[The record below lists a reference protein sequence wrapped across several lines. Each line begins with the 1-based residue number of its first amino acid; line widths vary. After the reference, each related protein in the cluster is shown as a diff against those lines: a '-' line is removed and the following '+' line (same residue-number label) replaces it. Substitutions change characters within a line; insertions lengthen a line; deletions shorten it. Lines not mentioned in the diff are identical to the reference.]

1 MAACLPVLAIL
12 LSFSFVVNPQPL
24 YNSTAIAPISWINS
38 PAILSANYSDYSSTR
53 VLLLQLNPD
62 GLGPSFAAG
71 FYCNFF
77 SSNSFSFSIF
87 IVNAN
92 STGIVAYSFPPR
104 VIWTANQGYPVTEN
118 ATLQLT
124 SQSGLTLRD
133 SDGSIIWTTDVGN
146 RSVAGINITEYG
158 NLVLFDKDNSSI
170 WQSWEQPTDS
180 LVIGQSLAG
189 GQSLVAADFFD
200 TSLTDRAY
208 LTLLA
213 GGLFAFVNSDPQQ
226 LYGHISLNSNMSV
239 DNSTFMTFANGTLKM
254 SSILHMPNESQVLIN
269 LEAAKGIQYMTLDY
283 DGHLRIYEYNST
295 NDNWN
300 MVRDLFGTE
309 KCNYPASCGHYGI
322 CSIKMEKCICPQG
335 YFTQVYDQRSNLGC
349 SAITP
354 ITCEDANDHHWVT
367 ISDVSYFNYI
377 DDTAFSIIDV
387 ESCKEACLRNCSCK
401 AVVYYYYENSY
412 NGRCFPLSEVFSFK
426 KYKANSIESPNSYG
440 SAYIKVQVAP
450 SPSPSASPQLS
461 SSRVG
466 LGPILGS
473 TFGALLLFLSL
484 IIIYLVCLRRDE
496 EEQEDFIEKLPGLPT
511 RFSFEELQVATE
523 NFTKKLGEGGFG
535 IVFEGSWANKRI
547 AVKSLHNIGHVNKD
561 FLMEVQTIGSI
572 HHINLV
578 RLTGFCAD
586 KLNGLLVYEYMCNGS
601 LDKWIYCSE
610 GRVPL
615 DWPIRFKIIT
625 HIAKGLCYLHEECT
639 QKIVHFDIKPE
650 NILLD
655 EKFNAKVCDFGLSKL
670 IDRDKSRVM
679 TKMRGTPGYLAP
691 EWLTAMVTEKV
702 DVYSFGVVLVEI
714 LCGRR
719 NLDYSQIEENC
730 HLIALLEQKSKRNE
744 LLDLIDKNL
753 GDVELYEEEIMN
765 VMKLAMWCLQWDGN
779 RRPSMSAVVK
789 VLERAMEV
797 DSSLDYNFIS
807 SIPMITNA
815 ASQVDESASLLT
827 SSLSGP
833 R

>member
-1 MAACLPVLAIL
+1 MTSCLPVLAIL
-12 LSFSFVVNPQPL
+12 LSFSFLVNPQPL
-24 YNSTAIAPISWINS
+24 YKSTAIAPISWINS
-38 PAILSANYSDYSSTR
+38 PTLPSTKFSNHSIAR

-62 GLGPSFAAG
+62 GYGPSFAAG
-71 FYCNFF
+71 FYCDFYF
-77 SSNSFSFSIF
+77 VGIFSIF
-87 IVNAN
+87 IIDAG
-92 STGIVAYSFPPR
+92 STGIVTNSFPPQ
-104 VIWTANQGYPVTEN
+104 VIWTANEDHPVNEN

-180 LVIGQSLAG
+180 LVIGQSLVG
-189 GQSLVAADFFD
+189 GQSLISARSINTD
-200 TSLTDRAY
+200 LTEMSY
-208 LTLLA
+208 LLTLLA
-213 GGLFAFVNSDPQQ
+213 GGLFAFVNSDPPQ
-226 LYGHISLNSNMSV
+226 LYDQISLNMNKSV
-239 DNSTFMTFANGTLKM
+239 DNSAFMTFANGTLKM
-254 SSILHMPNESQVLIN
+254 SSMLHKPNESQVLNN
-269 LEAAKGIQYMTLDY
+269 LGAAKGIQYMKLES
-283 DGHLRIYEYNST
+283 DGHLKIYEYNLT
-295 NDNWN
+295 NKGWN

-309 KCNYPASCGHYGI
+309 KCNYPDSCGQYGI
-322 CSIKMEKCICPQG
+322 CSINNGQCSCPQG
-335 YFTQVYDQRSNLGC
+335 YFMQVDQLPELGC

-354 ITCEDANDHHWVT
+354 ITCEDVNTNHWLT
-367 ISDVSYFNYI
+367 IDNVSYFNYI
-377 DDTAFSIIDV
+377 DDTAFSRIDV
-387 ESCKEACLRNCSCK
+387 DSCKEACLRNCSCK
-401 AVVYYYYENSY
+401 AVVYYSYGNSY

-426 KYKANSIESPNSYG
+426 IDQIGLESPDSYG
-440 SAYIKVQVAP
+440 SAHIKVLVP
-450 SPSPSASPQLS
+450 SPSPLAPPQLS

-473 TFGALLLFLSL
+473 TFGALLLL
-484 IIIYLVCLRRDE
+484 IALINIYLVCLRRGE
-496 EEQEDFIEKLPGLPT
+496 EEQDKDFIEHLPGMPT

-547 AVKSLHNIGHVNKD
+547 AVKCLYNIGHGNKD
-561 FLMEVQTIGSI
+561 FLMEVETIGSI

-586 KLNGLLVYEYMCNGS
+586 KLNRILVYEYMCNGS
-601 LDKWIYCSE
+601 LDKWIYSIE

-615 DWPIRFKIIT
+615 NWPVRFKIIT
-625 HIAKGLCYLHEECT
+625 DIAKGLCYLHEECT

-655 EKFNAKVCDFGLSKL
+655 ERFNAKVSDFGLSKL
-670 IDRDKSRVM
+670 IDREKSRVM

-702 DVYSFGVVLVEI
+702 DVYSFGVVVVEV

-719 NLDYSQIEENC
+719 NLDYSQIEENR
-730 HLIALLEQKSKRNE
+730 HLIALMEQKSKRNE

-789 VLERAMEV
+789 VLERSMEV
-797 DSSLDYNFIS
+797 ESSLDYNFIS
-807 SIPMITNA
+807 SIPMITNE
-815 ASQVDESASLLT
+815 ASQVNDSTPLPT